1 MIKAALHT
9 GQYVKEVAADAEA
22 ARVQRRR
29 GERRPPDDLRE
40 SYFME

>member
-9 GQYVKEVAADAEA
+9 GQYVKEVAAATEAE
-22 ARVQRRR
+22 RVQRR